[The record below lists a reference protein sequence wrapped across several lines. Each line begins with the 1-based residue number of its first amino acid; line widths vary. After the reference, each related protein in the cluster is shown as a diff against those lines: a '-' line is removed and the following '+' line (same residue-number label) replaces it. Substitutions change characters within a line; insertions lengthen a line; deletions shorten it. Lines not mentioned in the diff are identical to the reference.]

1 MNKFFLIIITIYIL
15 ALLLFPIQT
24 VTITCDNLIYETIA
38 PDYTIIIYN
47 WTHSV
52 ENTPIIEYYKV
63 ENGRLIEYMAKAKS
77 FGAGHPYSSEEI
89 GGVFYY
95 EGDYMVYT
103 GHIIYSNRLS
113 IIGLREYNSSIT
125 LEIKGEK
132 VYSCSEFEKADI
144 IIKTSTFL
152 SYVLGK

>member
-1 MNKFFLIIITIYIL
+1 MNKFFLIIIAIYIL
-15 ALLLFPIQT
+15 TLLLLPIQT
-24 VTITCDNLIYETIA
+24 VTITCDSSTYETIA

-63 ENGRLIEYMAKAKS
+63 ENGRLIEYMAKTKS

-89 GGVFYY
+89 EGVFYY

-103 GHIIYSNRLS
+103 GRISYSDKLS
-113 IIGLREYNSSIT
+113 IIGLKEYNSTIT
-125 LEIKGEK
+125 LEINGEK
-132 VYSCSEFEKADI
+132 VYSCAGFEKADI
-144 IIKTSTFL
+144 IVETSSLLT
-152 SYVLGK
+152 YVISK

>member
-1 MNKFFLIIITIYIL
+1 MNKFFLIITAIYLLSI
-15 ALLLFPIQT
+15 LLLPIQT
-24 VTITCDNLIYETIA
+24 VSITCDNSTYETIA

-63 ENGRLIEYMAKAKS
+63 ENGRLIEYMAKTKS
-77 FGAGHPYSSEEI
+77 FGAGHPYNSEEI
-89 GGVFYY
+89 EGVFYY

-103 GHIIYSNRLS
+103 GHITYSDKLS

-125 LEIKGEK
+125 LEVKDKK
-132 VYSCSEFEKADI
+132 VYSCMGFEKADI
-144 IIKTSTFL
+144 IVKTSSL
-152 SYVLGK
+152 ISYLFNK